1 MVGPDAPFSSS
12 GRKGRFLCPSGR
24 SLVRPPDGKQT
35 SQIVIEKGEPQKFQ
49 FSFRLV
55 LSKLRFMNWSEDLLT
70 LSHILSKSLSMRGVN
85 NENRMQRSS

>member
-24 SLVRPPDGKQT
+24 SLVRPPDGNQT
-35 SQIVIEKGEPQKFQ
+35 SQIVIEKGEPQKVQ

-55 LSKLRFMNWSEDLLT
+55 PSKLR
-70 LSHILSKSLSMRGVN
+70 LSHILSKALSMRGVN
-85 NENRMQRSS
+85 NKNRMQRSS